1 MTESQPK
8 PLLTFLDIVNT
19 CDNVRVHQS
28 CPIPSPFESENLV
41 PLYLSESP
49 DSPAI
54 GLLRPVIV
62 EQLELENQRSRDLG
76 GQEMWAIRVI
86 DSTQIARRGRKIG
99 PSVSL
104 HNWLDTPSKRTAAIK
119 EVSERW
125 RDTRLFDDVC
135 GPNKWR
141 DELYPVY
148 ADPFGPHDNPNDVAA
163 GEKLNFVFE
172 MERSACAL
180 FGVVSYGVHMN
191 IYKEVEVDGKK
202 NLQVWI
208 PTRSRTKQTYVCP
221 SFRIGV
227 GNFPVCECRY
237 PGLLDNS
244 VAGGVPSGM
253 SMFESMVKE
262 CMEEASIADHV
273 VRKYARATGAIS
285 YFIRFWLYDILYC
298 RNANSCWAGPPWAG
312 FSLRLSKYQ

>member
-8 PLLTFLDIVNT
+8 PLLTFLDVVNT
-19 CDNVRVHQS
+19 CDNVRVHQAS
-28 CPIPSPFESENLV
+28 PIPSPFESENLV

-54 GLLRPVIV
+54 GLLRPIIV

-76 GQEMWAIRVI
+76 AQEMWAIRVI
-86 DSTQIARRGRKIG
+86 GSTQIARRGRKIG

-104 HNWLDTPSKRTAAIK
+104 HNWLDTPFKRTAAIK

-125 RDTRLFDDVC
+125 RDTRLFDNVC

-148 ADPFGPHDNPNDVAA
+148 ADPFGPHDHPSAAAA
-163 GEKLNFVFE
+163 GEILNFVFE
-172 MERSACAL
+172 LERSACAL
-180 FGVVSYGVHMN
+180 FGVVTYGVHMN
-191 IYKEVEVDGKK
+191 IYKEVDVDGKK
-202 NLQVWI
+202 SLQVWT
-208 PTRSRTKQTYVCP
+208 PTRSQTKQTCVYP
-221 SFRIGV
+221 SFHSGV
-227 GNFPVCECRY
+227 GNLSSCERRF

-244 VAGGVPSGM
+244 VAGGLPSGM

-262 CMEEASIADHV
+262 CMEEASIADYA

-285 YFIRFWLYDILYC
+285 YFFRFWLSESYTRIMLTRVGQDRHGL
-298 RNANSCWAGPPWAG
+298 ASA
-312 FSLRLSKYQ
+312 